1 MQLIGRA
8 NENISLSLT
17 DREALMIV
25 AIIRETVFGTRVSN
39 FETRVGYPPKEVGQ
53 VASDLIEIL
62 ERLGVRD

>member
-1 MQLIGRA
+1 
-8 NENISLSLT
+8 
-17 DREALMIV
+17 MIV